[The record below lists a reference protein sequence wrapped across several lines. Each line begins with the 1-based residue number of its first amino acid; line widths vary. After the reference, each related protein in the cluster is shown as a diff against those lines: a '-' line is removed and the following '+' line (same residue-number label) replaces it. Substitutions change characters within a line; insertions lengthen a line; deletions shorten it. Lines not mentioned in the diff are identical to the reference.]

1 MDSKPWYLSLTLWG
15 GAVLMMCGLVLP
27 LIGKAEYATLLQ
39 EEQAGIIT
47 WLGTL
52 GELIGGAMVFIGRLR
67 AITRLSK

>member
-1 MDSKPWYLSLTLWG
+1 METKKWFKSLTIWG

-27 LIGKAEYATLLQ
+27 LIGKADYATVLA

-52 GELIGGAMVFIGRLR
+52 GELIGAAMVFIGRFR
-67 AITRLSK
+67 AVKRIG